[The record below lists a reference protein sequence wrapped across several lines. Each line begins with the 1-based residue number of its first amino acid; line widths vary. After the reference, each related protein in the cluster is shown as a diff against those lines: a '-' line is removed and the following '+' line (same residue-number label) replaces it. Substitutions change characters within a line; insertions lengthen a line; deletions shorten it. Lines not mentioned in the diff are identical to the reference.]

1 MGCIQAGSGGRH
13 EEGCAVQQIRRLAIV
28 NRTEAA
34 MRALTA
40 VAELN
45 AAGNQPHITT
55 VVIHTDPDAR
65 AWYVRAADEAVSLG
79 PATYVDPADGHRK
92 SSYLD
97 EEKVVKALRE
107 AQVDAA
113 WPGWGFVAESA
124 SFAQRCEE
132 AGIVFVGP
140 GSETIRLLGDKV
152 AAKRLAEQAG
162 VPVVPWSGG
171 PVDSAEHAVEIA
183 RRIWPSATR
192 PCSSSS
198 SCRPHVTWRCRSSRT
213 VRAPSG
219 RSGCGTAASSGGT
232 RR

>member
-113 WPGWGFVAESA
+113 WPGWACVAESA
-124 SFAQRCEE
+124 VSLGPATYVDPADGHRKSSYLDEE
-132 AGIVFVGP
+132 
-140 GSETIRLLGDKV
+140 KV
-152 AAKRLAEQAG
+152 VK
-162 VPVVPWSGG
+162 
-171 PVDSAEHAVEIA
+171 
-183 RRIWPSATR
+183 
-192 PCSSSS
+192 
-198 SCRPHVTWRCRSSRT
+198 
-213 VRAPSG
+213 
-219 RSGCGTAASSGGT
+219 
-232 RR
+232 